1 MAYNPCLLIMNPRIL
16 MPALESIKEC
26 VDIPVTYFRAFT
38 EPQVLEAINQYI
50 RETNYTHYIMC
61 GDDAIFTR
69 KAVDCVLKYT
79 EDESYDVFTG
89 WMNMHIEDN
98 GNFSRESTVCF
109 GRLPPIADEGWGPER
124 DEYPPW
130 VSMQTMARYKT
141 REEPL
146 RTAYANFALTGMKRE
161 MWLKYPV
168 MTHPRGNSS
177 DHQLSYRLQSG
188 GIEVWTHPDAFITHL
203 RRGWTPLLKQW
214 LVGNQTPE
222 IIETQRQWGKREDYV

>member
-38 EPQVLEAINQYI
+38 EPQVLVAINQYI

-89 WMNMHIEDN
+89 WMNMHIEYN

-109 GRLPPIADEGWGPER
+109 GRLPHIADEGWGPER

-161 MWLKYPV
+161 MWLKFPV

>member
-38 EPQVLEAINQYI
+38 EPQVLVAINQYI
-50 RETNYTHYIMC
+50 REKNYTHYIMC

-130 VSMQTMARYKT
+130 VSMETMARYKM

>member
-38 EPQVLEAINQYI
+38 EPQVLVAINQYI

-124 DEYPPW
+124 DEYQPW
-130 VSMQTMARYKT
+130 VSMHTMARYKM